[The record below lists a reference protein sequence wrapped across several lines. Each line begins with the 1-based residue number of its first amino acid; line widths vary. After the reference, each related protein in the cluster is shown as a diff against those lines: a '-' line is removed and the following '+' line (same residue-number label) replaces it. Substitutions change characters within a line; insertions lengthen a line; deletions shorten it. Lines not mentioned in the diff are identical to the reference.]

1 MLFYFFF
8 TLAFT
13 EWPRSLQSIAF
24 SFLFFESC
32 LHYEWPRNLHHECP
46 RTTMSDLE
54 SFFISL
60 DAHYIFL
67 FFHFFFRR
75 AGPQSRDSMSSL
87 DSSHE
92 WPRNIFLFHW
102 MNIIFLFFA
111 IFFSKSWTTKLR
123 LICGS
128 IKTLCLVVKWSLNK

>member
-1 MLFYFFF
+1 
-8 TLAFT
+8 
-13 EWPRSLQSIAF
+13 
-24 SFLFFESC
+24 
-32 LHYEWPRNLHHECP
+32 
-46 RTTMSDLE
+46 MSDLE

-67 FFHFFFRR
+67 FFHFFSQRV
-75 AGPQSRDSMSSL
+75 GPQSRDSMSSL

-92 WPRNIFLFHW
+92 WPRNMFLFHW

-128 IKTLCLVVKWSLNK
+128 IKTLCLIVK